1 MPTLEVVRHPGA
13 DAPATAEWVW
23 DDDTDA
29 APSALFPA
37 VVAADIA
44 ADGRRAAVETVAMQV
59 AGAAIVIDADD
70 DAGGAL

>member
-1 MPTLEVVRHPGA
+1 MPTLEVVRDPGA
-13 DAPATAEWVW
+13 DAPAAAEWEW

-37 VVAADIA
+37 VFTADIA

-70 DAGGAL
+70 DADGAL